1 MQSILGTGVPQ
12 DQSSPGNAVSC
23 ISWPLQVSAGSGLF
37 LFVFAVEGLEGP
49 REDLCPGGVFLPS
62 KSLESRR

>member
-23 ISWPLQVSAGSGLF
+23 ISRPLQVSAGSGLF
-37 LFVFAVEGLEGP
+37 LSVFAVEGLEGP
-49 REDLCPGGVFLPS
+49 REELCPGGVFLPS